1 MINELKDYERV
12 HIVFGDSIRG
22 SLKMALKDMRKGQ
35 TDKIISFS
43 DIFSI
48 GPVWK
53 LNDYIGLKK
62 RYDWLE
68 NHLIYEKDE
77 EIERGLKRFKD
88 TLVEIDSIP
97 ISMPITIWAG
107 ENSHEQTGLRFVL
120 NLLKEKSNK
129 IYYINSN
136 LAYELL
142 YKSKKIDYQLLYTGE
157 LTPEKLKG
165 LYENNYC
172 KDLLSSEERRQLAK
186 EWETLSNTQEVLR
199 VWGDSKIQSV
209 DDNYYDDYIINK
221 AQYLHN
227 DQGIKKFMKSA
238 RLIGEVIGHLQ
249 QYHGDAFFEYRVRQ
263 LIMNGVFEI
272 QGVPKTMRFY
282 SVKLR

>member
-1 MINELKDYERV
+1 MLLINELKDYERV

-35 TDKIISFS
+35 TDKITSFS

-68 NHLIYEKDE
+68 NHLIYEEDE

-97 ISMPITIWAG
+97 ISMPITIWTG

-136 LAYELL
+136 LAYENL

-186 EWETLSNTQEVLR
+186 EWETLSNTQE
-199 VWGDSKIQSV
+199 
-209 DDNYYDDYIINK
+209 
-221 AQYLHN
+221 
-227 DQGIKKFMKSA
+227 
-238 RLIGEVIGHLQ
+238 
-249 QYHGDAFFEYRVRQ
+249 
-263 LIMNGVFEI
+263 
-272 QGVPKTMRFY
+272 
-282 SVKLR
+282 